1 MARIRAMF
9 MERKERDPRIISKVD
24 LKELVN
30 HLGFGTESNV
40 PLVFALRA

>member
-1 MARIRAMF
+1 

-30 HLGFGTESNV
+30 QLGIWDGVKYSSGFHPTG
-40 PLVFALRA
+40 LK